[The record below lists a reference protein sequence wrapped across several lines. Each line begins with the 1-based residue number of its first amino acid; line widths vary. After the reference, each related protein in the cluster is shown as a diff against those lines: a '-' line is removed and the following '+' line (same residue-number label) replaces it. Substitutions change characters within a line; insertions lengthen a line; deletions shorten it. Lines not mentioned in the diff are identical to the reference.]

1 MQAMPMMAVAV
12 SEAMVR
18 RDMTTLL
25 PGLERFVSVI
35 RQCAGLLI

>member
-1 MQAMPMMAVAV
+1 MMTDAV

-25 PGLERFVSVI
+25 GLERFISVI
-35 RQCAGLLI
+35 RQ